1 MNKYEFL
8 VVLMSVIMGG
18 ATTITFVASWFSYR
32 EKKLAHQARPVDVQ
46 LEQRLAHIESAVESI
61 ATEVER
67 ITEGQRFTTKL
78 LAEREGALAPL
89 APGEPRQRREERHN
103 VG

>member
-8 VVLMSVIMGG
+8 VAFMSIIMGG
-18 ATTITFVASWFSYR
+18 ATLITVVSSWFSYR
-32 EKKLAHQARPVDVQ
+32 EKKLKHEARPVDLQ
-46 LEQRLAHIESAVESI
+46 LEQRLARIETAVESI

-78 LAEREGALAPL
+78 LAERQGAPAPL
-89 APGEPRQRREERHN
+89 APGEPRQRREDRHN